1 MGDAKE
7 TAALPA
13 VAAGPVLAP
22 ERLVR
27 LALGF
32 YAALLVGALLWR
44 GLADGA
50 LPWRASAAAPAW
62 PLAARVAAGL
72 GFGAALIGASR
83 LWTAYSAAGQ
93 RVSAELAALV
103 RGVSGRQAL
112 LLAGLSGLAEEAFFR
127 GALQPRVGFLAAS
140 ALFGLAHF
148 HPRPSLRPWS
158 LSAAVAGLGFGWLFA
173 ASGDL
178 VAPALAHFLV
188 NAVNLRWIGRA
199 EPAALISAT
208 PGTARP

>member
-1 MGDAKE
+1 MSDAKE

-13 VAAGPVLAP
+13 VAAGPALAP

-32 YAALLVGALLWR
+32 YAALLAGALLWR
-44 GLADGA
+44 GLADGV
-50 LPWRASAAAPAW
+50 LPWRASAAEPTW
-62 PLAARVAAGL
+62 PLAVRVAAGL
-72 GFGAALIGASR
+72 AFGAALIGVSR
-83 LWTAYSAAGQ
+83 LWTASTAVGR

-112 LLAGLSGLAEEAFFR
+112 LLAGVSGLAEEAFFR
-127 GALQPRVGFLAAS
+127 GALQSQLGLLAAS

-158 LSAAVAGLGFGWLFA
+158 LSAALAGLGFGWLFA

-188 NAVNLRWIGRA
+188 NAVNLRWLGRA
-199 EPAALISAT
+199 EPDAFSAH